1 MAVSDSNLRR
11 FTEPHEPHV
20 ISRLLF
26 LKGGRTGINFSRL
39 KDIEK
44 HPVVVFAELVVCLH
58 CGKAEFIVPE
68 KQLAPLAKSN
78 SAHAD

>member
-1 MAVSDSNLRR
+1 MTCGSCGSVSLHKFES
-11 FTEPHEPHV
+11 EIAIH
-20 ISRLLF
+20 
-26 LKGGRTGINFSRL
+26 FSRL

-68 KQLAPLAKSN
+68 KQLASLAKSD

>member
-1 MAVSDSNLRR
+1 MTCGSCGSVSQRKFES
-11 FTEPHEPHV
+11 EIAIH
-20 ISRLLF
+20 
-26 LKGGRTGINFSRL
+26 FSRL

-68 KQLAPLAKSN
+68 KQLAEVR
-78 SAHAD
+78 H